1 MIDYQCLYR
10 GFRGYQ
16 FEAELV
22 LYGGKEAGKIGV
34 RVRGIVRGPFQRNRV
49 VAGQF
54 RLVKDDAVLH
64 RGQYGSQIVHR
75 CGTASKLP
83 WPCRGPGVFGG
94 WIELRSTLCHDQTVG
109 GHLFGAFVDAQL
121 EAVG

>member
-16 FEAELV
+16 LEAELL

-34 RVRGIVRGPFQRNRV
+34 RVRGIVRGPFQGKGV

-64 RGQYGSQIVHR
+64 RGQHRGEVVHR
-75 CGTASKLP
+75 CAAED
-83 WPCRGPGVFGG
+83 
-94 WIELRSTLCHDQTVG
+94 ELARP
-109 GHLFGAFVDAQL
+109 
-121 EAVG
+121 